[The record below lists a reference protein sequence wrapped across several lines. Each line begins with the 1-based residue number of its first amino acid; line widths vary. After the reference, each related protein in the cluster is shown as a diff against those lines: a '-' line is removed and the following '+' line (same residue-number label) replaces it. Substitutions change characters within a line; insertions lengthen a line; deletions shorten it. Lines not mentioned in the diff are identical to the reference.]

1 MKYALLILVALNLL
15 GCTSSPVESYAKTN
29 EAIRTQPVESSKVY
43 EVTREERLYTQC
55 VGQVSELTNENRR
68 VITVEGSI
76 RAVSGCVGVAKQ
88 LK

>member
-1 MKYALLILVALNLL
+1 MKTIIMFTLSTLLLS
-15 GCTSSPVESYAKTN
+15 GCSSQTKVDN
-29 EAIRTQPVESSKVY
+29 SSAYDVS
-43 EVTREERLYTQC
+43 REERLYTQC
-55 VGQVSELTNENRR
+55 VGQVSELTNDNRR

>member
-1 MKYALLILVALNLL
+1 MKAIIVFTLSTLLLSA
-15 GCTSSPVESYAKTN
+15 CSSQTKVDN
-29 EAIRTQPVESSKVY
+29 SSAYDVS
-43 EVTREERLYTQC
+43 REERLYTEC
-55 VGQVSELTNENRR
+55 VGQVSELTNDNRR